1 MTKIYRSLQGRQIDI
16 DKLRT
21 QNELMPAVG
30 NMRVNA
36 RGDELGPGGK
46 IVRTREQI
54 MAEYY
59 EANPNAVPDPEGKG
73 VQPTVSKSVP
83 KQPTQTTSVPPTQ
96 TLKVEDT
103 PVEEVIE
110 EIVPP
115 KEEVVAVEQAEAEV
129 VEKATE
135 AVQKARARRRS
146 GIADATG
153 E

>member
-1 MTKIYRSLQGRQIDI
+1 MAKIYRTLQGRTIDI
-16 DKLRT
+16 DKLR
-21 QNELMPAVG
+21 QKNELMPAVG

-46 IVRTREQI
+46 IIRTREQI

-59 EANPNAVPDPEGKG
+59 ESNPNATPDPDAKNN
-73 VQPTVSKSVP
+73 VATKSATE
-83 KQPTQTTSVPPTQ
+83 TQTYVPPTQ

-103 PVEEVIE
+103 PVSDVVKDVEVEVKKDVEET
-110 EIVPP
+110 VP
-115 KEEVVAVEQAEAEV
+115 VEQAEAKV

-135 AVQKARARRRS
+135 AVQKARSRRRGLS
-146 GIADATG
+146 DATG

>member
-16 DKLRT
+16 DKLRN

-73 VQPTVSKSVP
+73 VQPTVSKSAP
-83 KQPTQTTSVPPTQ
+83 KQTTSVPPTQ

-115 KEEVVAVEQAEAEV
+115 KEEVVAVEQKEAEV
-129 VEKATE
+129 VEKATA

>member
-1 MTKIYRSLQGRQIDI
+1 MAKIYRTLQGRTIDI
-16 DKLRT
+16 DKLR
-21 QNELMPAVG
+21 QKNELMPAVG

-46 IVRTREQI
+46 IIRTREQI

-59 EANPNAVPDPEGKG
+59 ESNPNATPDPDAKN
-73 VQPTVSKSVP
+73 TVATKSTTE
-83 KQPTQTTSVPPTQ
+83 TQTYVPPTQ

-103 PVEEVIE
+103 PVSDVVKDVEVEVKKNVEET
-110 EIVPP
+110 VP
-115 KEEVVAVEQAEAEV
+115 VEQAEAKV

-135 AVQKARARRRS
+135 AVQKARSRRRGLS
-146 GIADATG
+146 DATG

>member
-1 MTKIYRSLQGRQIDI
+1 MAKIYRTLQGRQVDI
-16 DKLRT
+16 DKLR
-21 QNELMPAVG
+21 QKNELMPAVG
-30 NMRVNA
+30 NMKVNA

-59 EANPNAVPDPEGKG
+59 ENNPNATPDPDGKAK
-73 VQPTVSKSVP
+73 TEATDTTMSS
-83 KQPTQTTSVPPTQ
+83 TSQTYVAPTQ

-103 PVEEVIE
+103 PVSAVVKDVEPEV
-110 EIVPP
+110 V
-115 KEEVVAVEQAEAEV
+115 KEEQVPVEQAEAKV

-135 AVQKARARRRS
+135 AVQKARSRRRGLS
-146 GIADATG
+146 DATG